1 MNHRGTIGASI
12 FAWRFPRR
20 IRLWLGHVPR
30 CGSARRPSHRRPRT
44 VMRGHCQEHGD
55 VNRHFTDTGKGVWP
69 FARQWR
75 AANPPDLV
83 SWPPILVARGVH
95 QGVRWLRT
103 LHVGSPTA
111 EPWPRRAK
119 IDQGCPPGLA
129 TIRALMG
136 SAASLYWP

>member
-30 CGSARRPSHRRPRT
+30 CGSAGRPSHRRPRT
-44 VMRGHCQEHGD
+44 GMRGHCQEHGD

-83 SWPPILVARGVH
+83 SWTPYWWHGECTGVSD
-95 QGVRWLRT
+95 GSE
-103 LHVGSPTA
+103 VGSPTA
-111 EPWPRRAK
+111 ETCPRRAETTK
-119 IDQGCPPGLA
+119 AVHQAWLLSGP
-129 TIRALMG
+129 
-136 SAASLYWP
+136 

>member
-1 MNHRGTIGASI
+1 MNHRGIVGPSI

-30 CGSARRPSHRRPRT
+30 CGSAGRPSHRRPRT

-83 SWPPILVARGVH
+83 LDPPPSWWHGECTGASDGSERFTWALRMRSLVLAGPRSTKAVH
-95 QGVRWLRT
+95 QAWL
-103 LHVGSPTA
+103 LSGP
-111 EPWPRRAK
+111 
-119 IDQGCPPGLA
+119 
-129 TIRALMG
+129 
-136 SAASLYWP
+136 

>member
-1 MNHRGTIGASI
+1 
-12 FAWRFPRR
+12 
-20 IRLWLGHVPR
+20 
-30 CGSARRPSHRRPRT
+30 
-44 VMRGHCQEHGD
+44 MRGHCQEHGD

-83 SWPPILVARGVH
+83 SWTPILVARGVPR
-95 QGVRWLRT
+95 GVRWLRSG
-103 LHVGSPTA
+103 LSDCGDLSSQGQD
-111 EPWPRRAK
+111 
-119 IDQGCPPGLA
+119 DQSGPPGLA